1 MGSEDKPEN
10 LAEGTLMSHLLEL
23 RNRLLKAV
31 LAIFVMFIPCAIFAN
46 DLFNFIAQPLVEK
59 LPASSTLI
67 ATSVVGPFM
76 TPFKV
81 AFYIGLFA
89 AMPVVLYQIWAFVA
103 PGLYRKEKRFAV
115 PLLVSSVVL
124 FYAGVVFAY
133 FVVFPVMFTFFVG
146 TVPIVAKYTPEIGEY
161 LSFVLTMFFAFG
173 LAFEVPV
180 AVVLLV
186 LTGLV
191 KIEKLADN
199 RGYVVIGI
207 FILAAFL
214 TPPDAI
220 SMVIMAIP
228 MWLLYEGGLVD
239 GTHHA
244 KDAARGRR
252 GRGEGRSQGELSWK
266 MRRSDPAFAYWLPR
280 LGSDSRPTRRRSAQ

>member
-1 MGSEDKPEN
+1 
-10 LAEGTLMSHLLEL
+10 
-23 RNRLLKAV
+23 
-31 LAIFVMFIPCAIFAN
+31 
-46 DLFNFIAQPLVEK
+46 
-59 LPASSTLI
+59 
-67 ATSVVGPFM
+67 
-76 TPFKV
+76 
-81 AFYIGLFA
+81 
-89 AMPVVLYQIWAFVA
+89 MPVVLYQIWAFVA

-146 TVPIVAKYTPEIGEY
+146 TVPIVVKYTPDIGEY

-173 LAFEVPV
+173 VAFEVPV

-191 KIEKLADN
+191 KVEKLTDN
-199 RGYVVIGI
+199 RGYVIIGI
-207 FILAAFL
+207 FVVAAFL

-228 MWLLYEGGLVD
+228 MWLLYEGGLVM
-239 GTHHA
+239 
-244 KDAARGRR
+244 ARIM
-252 GRGEGRSQGELSWK
+252 QK
-266 MRRSDPAFAYWLPR
+266 MRREAAEAAEKEEAKAS
-280 LGSDSRPTRRRSAQ
+280 